1 MTALTLADPLP
12 LRTTAVWGAYED
24 VAVIPWIFGTA
35 RVTPLLYNTERT
47 LFVVAD
53 HPILGIDAVTRD
65 DAETLAWTAYNGL
78 DSTGKAVAF
87 LQLDTALEENEG
99 LAAEVRGYPHQRSGA
114 NISLAA
120 DISWHIV
127 TWCGWSTAY
136 ADLAA
141 MRAETAICGGAITET
156 MTLRA
161 ALASVFASINATWS
175 GELPGLARLAPDW
188 ANEMVTATLPATEIL
203 APQATSVAT
212 ELATV
217 LRLEYAYDASQSQPT
232 QVVTLQAASAVAQ
245 YGEIVQTLDA
255 RWLRQARDAVRIG
268 TRLLQDRAR
277 PQWAATF
284 GVPWH
289 RHALRP
295 GQLLDLNHAWL
306 PVSRALITNSELNLA
321 SATVNLTATAP
332 AGVAPAITLVSSA
345 GQMEPLT
352 ASGVGVT
359 YRDGIATLTL
369 LDDKGLPLAGATVT
383 LDPGA
388 AGQQARVSDNTGKV
402 QFACARGTHPLHVE
416 ALGYAAMEAQ
426 IVI

>member
-53 HPILGIDAVTRD
+53 HPILGINAVTRD
-65 DAETLAWTAYNGL
+65 DVETLAWTAYNGL
-78 DSTGKAVAF
+78 DSTGKAIAF

-99 LAAEVRGYPHQRSGA
+99 LAVEVRGYPHQRSGA
-114 NISLAA
+114 NITLAA
-120 DISWHIV
+120 DIAWHLI
-127 TWCGWSTAY
+127 TGCGWNTAY
-136 ADLAA
+136 AALADL
-141 MRAETAICGGAITET
+141 RAETAVCGGAITEK

-161 ALASVFASINATWS
+161 ALTSVFNSINAAWS
-175 GELPGLARLAPDW
+175 AELPGLARLAPDW
-188 ANEMVTATLPATEIL
+188 ANEAVTATLPATEIL
-203 APQATSVAT
+203 DPQATSAAT
-212 ELATV
+212 NLATV
-217 LRLEYAYDASQSQPT
+217 LRLEYAYDASQNQPT
-232 QVVTLQAASAVAQ
+232 QVVTLQATSAVAQ
-245 YGEIVQTLDA
+245 YGEIVQTVEA
-255 RWLRQARDAVRIG
+255 HWLRQARDAVRIG
-268 TRLLQDRAR
+268 TRILQDRAR
-277 PQWAATF
+277 PQWTATF
-284 GVPWH
+284 GVPWQ

-295 GQLLDLNHAWL
+295 GQLIAVAHPWL
-306 PVSRALITNSELNLA
+306 PITRGLITDSEMNLA
-321 SATVNLTATAP
+321 SATVNLTVQAP
-332 AGVAPAITLVSSA
+332 AGTAPSVALISSA

-352 ASGVGVT
+352 ASGVGIS
-359 YRDGIATLTL
+359 YRDGVATLTL

-402 QFACARGTHPLHVE
+402 QFTCARGTHTLHVE
-416 ALGYAAMEAQ
+416 ALGYAALQAQ